1 MQRTPIRTLLTIHAM
16 SLIIGGGLTA
26 HAATLP
32 QLPNKHVDVTMP
44 SVTGSTLNATC
55 ATLQTQLNAAAALN
69 VNLTHRI
76 ILATGTTCTG
86 PYKLPSHTGGTGWI
100 LITGQN
106 SSNLPPSGT
115 RVKPGDATLMPQIK
129 YGERDEGPF
138 THVGAFSAQ
147 TGAQRYR
154 IIGIDMVQDST
165 KSPNWAFVVMGYNN
179 QNALNT
185 GYIILD
191 RVIMRDTN
199 STHETIR
206 AVLGDAQLGHTA
218 MIDSYVAGIKDIGN
232 DNDTQAWL
240 SISNPGPI
248 LIQNNFLEASGENL
262 MLGGGDPNSE
272 SVMPKDVTI
281 RRNSFSKNQAW
292 WGGGN
297 TLTKTLLE
305 LKLGVRVLIEGND
318 FFDMPWNDGGYAFR
332 LTVRNQDGTAPF
344 AEVSD
349 LTIRHNLFKNITNG
363 IIAFGAD
370 DAGPS
375 NLSKRSKRWHIHNN
389 LFYGLGS
396 LCGGEATCG
405 GWIIIQE
412 GGPSCTDPGLSSN
425 CELTDLTI
433 AHNTVDDI
441 KEYMFYVLNTN
452 QTGLDFRDNL
462 INVNGGRGAFS
473 EATWGA
479 NFLNTFYRTTYTWAN
494 NRLAAIGGGEETSLY
509 PKGTNSYPVDHTDF
523 LWTDRAA
530 RNYTLQSGS
539 PAKNAASDGT
549 DQGVDFNKYNAARAS
564 GSSGGSGSSDLSV
577 PHPPQQLRIPTS
589 S

>member
-1 MQRTPIRTLLTIHAM
+1 MQRTLIRKLLTIHAM
-16 SLIIGGGLTA
+16 SLIIGGWLTA
-26 HAATLP
+26 HAETLP
-32 QLPNKHVDVTMP
+32 QLPNKQVDVTMP
-44 SVTGSTLNATC
+44 SVTGSTFNATC

-69 VNLTHRI
+69 VNLTHQI

-100 LITGQN
+100 LITGKN
-106 SSNLPPSGT
+106 YANLPPSGT
-115 RVKPGDATLMPQIK
+115 RVKPADATLMPQIR

-262 MLGGGDPNSE
+262 MLGGGDPSSE

-281 RRNSFSKNQAW
+281 RRNTFSKNRAW
-292 WGGGN
+292 WGEGHY
-297 TLTKTLLE
+297 LTKTLLE
-305 LKLGVRVLIEGND
+305 LKLGIRVLIEGND
-318 FFDMPWNDGGYAFR
+318 FLDMPWNDGGWAFR
-332 LTVRNQDGTAPF
+332 LTVRNQDGGAPYS
-344 AEVSD
+344 EVSD
-349 LTIRHNLFKNITNG
+349 ITIRYNLFKNVTNG

-370 DAGPS
+370 NAGTGI
-375 NLSKRSKRWHIHNN
+375 LSKHSKRWHIHDN
-389 LFYGLGS
+389 LFYGLGW
-396 LCGGEATCG
+396 LCGGGASCG
-405 GWIIIQE
+405 GWILIQD
-412 GGPSCTDPGLSSN
+412 GGASCTDTAPS
-425 CELTDLTI
+425 CELQDLTI

-441 KEYMFYVLNTN
+441 HEFTFYVVNTH

-462 INVNGGRGAFS
+462 INAGGGRGAFS
-473 EATWGA
+473 EALWGT
-479 NFLNTFYRTTYTWAN
+479 NFLHTHYGATYTWAN
-494 NRLAAIGGGEETSLY
+494 NRLAGIGGGEDTALY
-509 PKGTNSYPVDHTDF
+509 PQGTNSYPTSF
-523 LWTDRAA
+523 ANFMWTNRAA
-530 RNYTLQSGS
+530 RNYTLQAGS

-549 DQGVDFNKYNAARAS
+549 DQGVNFSSYNAARVN
-564 GSSGGSGSSDLSV
+564 GSAGGSGGGD
-577 PHPPQQLRIPTS
+577 PTAPRPPQQLRIPTPN
-589 S
+589 

>member
-1 MQRTPIRTLLTIHAM
+1 MTLIRKLLTVYAM
-16 SLIIGGGLTA
+16 SVMLGGWFTA

-32 QLPNKHVDVTMP
+32 QLPQKQVDVTMP
-44 SVTGSTLNATC
+44 IVTGSTLSATC
-55 ATLQTQLNAAAALN
+55 ATLQTQLNAVTKLN
-69 VNLTHRI
+69 INLTHQV
-76 ILATGTTCTG
+76 ILATNTTCTG
-86 PYKLPSHTGGTGWI
+86 PYILPSHTGGTGWV
-100 LITGQN
+100 LIKG
-106 SSNLPPSGT
+106 SNYASLPPSGT
-115 RVKPGDATLMPQIK
+115 RVKLSDATLMPKIK
-129 YGERDEGPF
+129 YGERDEGAF

-165 KSPNWAFVVMGYNN
+165 LSTNWAMVVTGYGN

-191 RVIMRDTN
+191 RVVIRDTN
-199 STHETIR
+199 PGHETIR
-206 AVLGDAQLGHTA
+206 GVQGDAQLGHTA
-218 MIDSYVAGIKDIGN
+218 LIDSYVAGIKDVGM
-232 DNDTQAWL
+232 DNDSQAWL

-248 LIQNNFLEASGENL
+248 LVQNNFLEASGENL
-262 MLGGGDPNSE
+262 MLGGGDPMSAA
-272 SVMPKDVTI
+272 VHPKDVTI
-281 RRNSFSKNQAW
+281 RRNTFSKNQAW

-318 FFDMPWNDGGYAFR
+318 FFNMPWNDGGYAFR
-332 LTVRNQDGTAPF
+332 LTVRNQDGSAPYS
-344 AEVSD
+344 EVSD

-396 LCGGEATCG
+396 LCGGGAACG

-412 GGPSCTDPGLSSN
+412 GGTSCTDPGPNSN
-425 CELTDLTI
+425 CELSDLTI

-441 KEYMFYVLNTN
+441 NEYMFYVLNTN

-462 INVNGGRGAFS
+462 INVNGGRGIFS
-473 EATWGA
+473 EALWGTTFLSTHYGGTWR
-479 NFLNTFYRTTYTWAN
+479 FIN
-494 NRLAAIGGGEETSLY
+494 NRLAAIGGGEETALY

-523 LWTDRAA
+523 LWTNRAA
-530 RNYTLQSGS
+530 RNYTLQAGS
-539 PAKNAASDGT
+539 PAKNAASDGA
-549 DQGVDFNKYNAARAS
+549 DQGVDFSKYNAARATS
-564 GSSGGSGSSDLSV
+564 ISGGSDSSDISA
-577 PHPPQQLRIPTS
+577 PHPPQQLRIPTTN
-589 S
+589 